1 MRQTIR
7 DVSDR
12 AGVSVATVSNVLNA
26 PHLVAPETRT
36 RVMEAIDALGYRPN
50 RAARSLQARKTQRI
64 GYCLPNPGPQA
75 ALDVFLHQ
83 LVATATNHGFD
94 LTLFAPRAGQD
105 DLDAYREVIRAG
117 DVDGFVLSETNY
129 ADPRVEMLSDLGF
142 PFAAFGQADHPSP
155 FPWVDVDGAAGLAE
169 VVEHLAAKGHRRIAL
184 VAWPEGSE
192 SGDKRVEGFEQGM
205 ETAQLS
211 IDPRLIKRVENGFL
225 AGKTAGAE
233 LLDSVDPP
241 TAIVTVQDELGFGAM
256 VAISERGLKP
266 GADVAV
272 TGFDDTPAAA
282 YVWPGLT
289 TVRQPFDEVAQAL
302 VNLLVERLANP
313 EESPGSTML
322 VPRLIVRGSTAGMD
336 R

>member
-26 PHLVAPETRT
+26 PHLVAPQTRT
-36 RVMEAIDALGYRPN
+36 KVMEAIDALGYRPN

-64 GYCLPNPGPQA
+64 GYCLSNAGPQA

-94 LTLFAPRAGQD
+94 LNLFAPRSGQD
-105 DLDAYREVIRAG
+105 DLDAYREVIRSG

-129 ADPRVEMLSDLGF
+129 ADPRVELLSHLGF

-169 VVEHLAAKGHRRIAL
+169 VVEHLAALGHERIAL

-192 SGDKRVEGFEQGM
+192 SGDKRVEGFERGM
-205 ETAQLS
+205 EAAGLAVHPQS
-211 IDPRLIKRVENGFL
+211 IKRVENGFL
-225 AGKTAGAE
+225 AGKAAGAE
-233 LLDSVDPP
+233 LLDVVDSP

-256 VAISERGLKP
+256 AAVSERGLRP

-289 TVRQPFDEVAQAL
+289 TVRQPFDGVAEAL
-302 VNLLVERLANP
+302 VNLLVDRLENP
-313 EESPGSTML
+313 ESSPGSAML
-322 VPRLIVRGSTAGMD
+322 LPRLIVRGSTTGTD